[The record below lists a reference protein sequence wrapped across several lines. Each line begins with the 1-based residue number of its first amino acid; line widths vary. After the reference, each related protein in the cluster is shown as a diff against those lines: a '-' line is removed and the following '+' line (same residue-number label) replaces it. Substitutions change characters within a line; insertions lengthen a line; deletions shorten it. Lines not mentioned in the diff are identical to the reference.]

1 MSISIYS
8 AEDTVEYVDEN
19 GCQNLANIT
28 VKMPDLRGGTAREV
42 VIEIEFDGPEIH
54 VVARD
59 GKTDKTFD
67 ASLDFWYEK

>member
-1 MSISIYS
+1 MYN
-8 AEDTVEYVDEN
+8 EK

-28 VKMPDLRGGTAREV
+28 FEMPDQRGGTDREV
-42 VIEIEFDGPEIH
+42 FSEIEFDGPEIH

-59 GKTDKTFD
+59 GNTGKTFD